1 MAMWRR
7 KQDQPAPAPPAAG
20 ATPSATTGAAPPD
33 TPGAGDPGGHPGKR
47 ALREVAQLR
56 ERVDELEAALT
67 ECMRLN
73 KRLAEVTD
81 VVAEVLLPEGE
92 RDEER
97 LRRLLEDY
105 DRGL

>member
-7 KQDQPAPAPPAAG
+7 KQDPPAPAPTPAPAAG
-20 ATPSATTGAAPPD
+20 GTTASDASG
-33 TPGAGDPGGHPGKR
+33 GGDPGGHPGKR

-81 VVAEVLLPEGE
+81 VVAEVLLPDGE

-97 LRRLLEDY
+97 LRGLLEDY

>member
-7 KQDQPAPAPPAAG
+7 KQDEPAPAPVPAA
-20 ATPSATTGAAPPD
+20 APTPDPADGE
-33 TPGAGDPGGHPGKR
+33 PGGHPGKR

-73 KRLAEVTD
+73 KRLAEITD

-92 RDEER
+92 RDDER